1 MILGTK
7 MMMMM
12 MIMKI
17 IMMMIKTLSLR
28 DDAVG
33 AYCSGD
39 LKLIWDSLGILVPRD
54 IARGHIQS
62 CLAGER
68 RISSIFKEVTTIS
81 KSSQLDHY

>member
-7 MMMMM
+7 MMI
-12 MIMKI
+12 MIMIMEI

-39 LKLIWDSLGILVPRD
+39 LKLIWDYLGISVPRE

-62 CLAGER
+62 CLAGII
-68 RISSIFKEVTTIS
+68 ISV
-81 KSSQLDHY
+81 

>member
-1 MILGTK
+1 

-12 MIMKI
+12 MVMMMMKIEVKIKMKMMIMIMKI
-17 IMMMIKTLSLR
+17 IMMMTKTLSLR

-39 LKLIWDSLGILVPRD
+39 LKLIWDYLGILVPRE

-62 CLAGER
+62 CLGGII
-68 RISSIFKEVTTIS
+68 ISV
-81 KSSQLDHY
+81 

>member
-1 MILGTK
+1 MILSTK

-28 DDAVG
+28 DDAVD

-39 LKLIWDSLGILVPRD
+39 LKLIWDSLGILVPRE

-62 CLAGER
+62 CLAGII
-68 RISSIFKEVTTIS
+68 ISVKAFNSINILKIA
-81 KSSQLDHY
+81 KA